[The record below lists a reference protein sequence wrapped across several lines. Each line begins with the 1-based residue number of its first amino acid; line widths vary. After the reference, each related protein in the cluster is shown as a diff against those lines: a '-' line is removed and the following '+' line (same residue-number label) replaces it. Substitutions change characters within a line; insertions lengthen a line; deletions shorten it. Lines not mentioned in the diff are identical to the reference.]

1 MRRGGHPRACRRSLA
16 GLVLIVSL
24 GACAPAEPF
33 GDAGRPADDSPARDG
48 REAVEDAA
56 RRIAAAG
63 ASLAKQLGEVARS
76 LQSAAGEQ
84 GGERDRSD
92 AATEPAMLEEAS

>member
-1 MRRGGHPRACRRSLA
+1 MRRGRRPHACQCSLA

-33 GDAGRPADDSPARDG
+33 GEAGRSAGDSPVRDG
-48 REAVEDAA
+48 REAAEDAA

-63 ASLAKQLGEVARS
+63 ASVAKQLGEVARS
-76 LQSAAGEQ
+76 LQSATGEA
-84 GGERDRSD
+84 GGEGDNGD
-92 AATEPAMLEEAS
+92 AATDRAMPEEAS

>member
-1 MRRGGHPRACRRSLA
+1 MRRGGHPCACRRSLA

-56 RRIAAAG
+56 RRIAAVG
-63 ASLAKQLGEVARS
+63 ASVARQLGEAARN
-76 LQSAAGEQ
+76 LQATTGEE
-84 GGERDRSD
+84 GGEGNHAD
-92 AATEPAMLEEAS
+92 AANDPAPIEEAS

>member
-1 MRRGGHPRACRRSLA
+1 MRRGRRPHACQCSLA

-33 GDAGRPADDSPARDG
+33 GEAGRSAGDSPVRDG
-48 REAVEDAA
+48 REAAEDAA
-56 RRIAAAG
+56 RRIAAVG
-63 ASLAKQLGEVARS
+63 ASVARQLGEAARS
-76 LQSAAGEQ
+76 LQATTGED
-84 GGERDRSD
+84 GDEGDHGD